1 MHFLSGYV
9 PHHNFT
15 YGKTYKEGT
24 EASIAQFKLQS
35 MKGQA
40 AKDELTDTVR
50 SLSKLQVSEDYPPLD
65 PTHPGVNVRYAYA
78 NYGKYFGKAS
88 YGSY

>member
-24 EASIAQFKLQS
+24 EASIAQFKHQS
-35 MKGQA
+35 IKGQA

-50 SLSKLQVSEDYPPLD
+50 SLSKLQVSEDYPPPD